1 MKGFVKLVLIFCIGI
16 LSCNAAWAQSKK
28 ELEAKKAKIQ
38 KEIEQTNNQLQQV
51 SKNKNATKE
60 QITALKKKI
69 ALRQSLI
76 TTINSEINE
85 IGNEITS
92 TSNEITNLETKL
104 EQLKSDYTKLILYAD
119 KNKNVYQRLMF
130 VFAANDFNQAYQRMK
145 MIQEFAEY
153 RRMQA
158 EEIISTKNQ
167 LNGKKTE
174 LQQQVDEKTQLKQSE
189 VSNKTQ
195 LEKEKVNQ
203 AELLAQLSLKEKAL
217 KKALAQKQKT
227 KQNLDRAIERLI
239 TKEIEKAR
247 KRTTPTTT
255 TTTTAT
261 KTTTPKSGSKTTTPK
276 RAEISLTPEAEKLSN
291 SFISN
296 KGSLPWPVE
305 SGAISSSFGQ
315 HEHKDLKGVIINNNG
330 VDILTRQNAS
340 ARVLFNGVVS
350 GIITLPGAG
359 KAVIVRHGDFFTVYS
374 NLETVNVATGQSLNT
389 KQSIGVVASSQE
401 SPGKGEIHLEIW
413 RNSEK
418 LNPQSWIAR

>member
-1 MKGFVKLVLIFCIGI
+1 MKGFVKLFLILVIGL
-16 LSCNAAWAQSKK
+16 LSCDAALAQSKK
-28 ELEAKKAKIQ
+28 ELEAKKTKIQ
-38 KEIEQTNNQLQQV
+38 KEIEQTNAQLNQVL
-51 SKNKNATKE
+51 KNKNATKE

-69 ALRQSLI
+69 ELRQSLI

-85 IGNEITS
+85 IGNEIT
-92 TSNEITNLETKL
+92 TTGKAIADLETKL
-104 EQLKSDYTKLILYAD
+104 EQLKSDYTKLLLFAD

-130 VFAANDFNQAYQRMK
+130 VFGANDFNQAYQRMK
-145 MIQEFAEY
+145 LIQEFAEY
-153 RRMQA
+153 RRNQA
-158 EEIISTKNQ
+158 EEIIKTRDQ
-167 LNGKKTE
+167 LTGKKTE
-174 LQQQVDEKTQLKQSE
+174 LQDQVNQKTQLKQSE
-189 VSNKTQ
+189 LSNKTQ

-203 AELLAQLSLKEKAL
+203 AELLTQLSLNEKAL
-217 KKALAQKQKT
+217 KKSLAQKQKT

-239 TKEIEKAR
+239 AKEIEKAR
-247 KRTTPTTT
+247 KKTT

-261 KTTTPKSGSKTTTPK
+261 KTTTTKSSSKTTAPK
-276 RAEISLTPEAEKLSN
+276 KVEITLTPEAEKLSI

-340 ARVLFNGVVS
+340 VRVLFNGVVS

-374 NLETVNVATGQSLNT
+374 NLETVSVSTGQNLST

-401 SPGKGEIHLEIW
+401 ASGKGEIHLEIW

>member
-1 MKGFVKLVLIFCIGI
+1 MKGFVKLFLVLVIGM
-16 LSCNAAWAQSKK
+16 LSCDAALAQSKK
-28 ELEAKKAKIQ
+28 ELEAKKLKIQ

-69 ALRQSLI
+69 ELRKSLI
-76 TTINSEINE
+76 TTINSEITSIGDEIATTTNE
-85 IGNEITS
+85 IS
-92 TSNEITNLETKL
+92 DLENKL
-104 EQLKSDYTKLILYAD
+104 AQLKADYTKLILFAD

-130 VFAANDFNQAYQRMK
+130 VFGANDFNQAFQRMK
-145 MIQEFAEY
+145 LIQEFAEY
-153 RRMQA
+153 RRNQA
-158 EEIISTKNQ
+158 EEIIKTKDQ
-167 LNGKKTE
+167 LTGKKTE
-174 LQQQVDEKTQLKQSE
+174 LQDQVNQKTQLKKSE

-217 KKALAQKQKT
+217 KQVLVQKQKT

-239 TKEIEKAR
+239 SKEIEKAR
-247 KRTTPTTT
+247 KKTTTTTSTTT
-255 TTTTAT
+255 TTTTISKTGT
-261 KTTTPKSGSKTTTPK
+261 KTTVPKKV
-276 RAEISLTPEAEKLSN
+276 EIALTPEAEKLSN

-330 VDILTRQNAS
+330 VDILTRQSAS

-374 NLETVNVATGQSLNT
+374 NLESVSVSTGQTLST
-389 KQSIGVVASSQE
+389 KQSIGVVDSSQE
-401 SPGKGEIHLEIW
+401 TPGRGEIHLEIW
-413 RNSEK
+413 RNNEK

>member
-1 MKGFVKLVLIFCIGI
+1 MKGFVKLILIFCIGI
-16 LSCNAAWAQSKK
+16 LSCNVAWAQSKK

-38 KEIEQTNNQLQQV
+38 KEIEQTNSQLKQV

-104 EQLKSDYTKLILYAD
+104 EQLKADYTKLILYAD

-130 VFAANDFNQAYQRMK
+130 VFAANDFNQAYQRIK
-145 MIQEFAEY
+145 IIQEFAEY
-153 RRMQA
+153 RRTQA

-203 AELLAQLSLKEKAL
+203 AELLEQLSLKEKAL

-239 TKEIEKAR
+239 AKEIEKAR
-247 KRTTPTTT
+247 KKTTT
-255 TTTTAT
+255 TTTPT
-261 KTTTPKSGSKTTTPK
+261 KTTTPKSGTKTTTPK
-276 RAEISLTPEAEKLSN
+276 KVEIVLTPEAEKLSN

>member
-16 LSCNAAWAQSKK
+16 LSCNVAWAQSKK

-104 EQLKSDYTKLILYAD
+104 EQLKADYTKLILYAD
-119 KNKNVYQRLMF
+119 KNKNVYQRMMF
-130 VFAANDFNQAYQRMK
+130 VFAASDFNQAYQRMK

-153 RRMQA
+153 RRTQA

-239 TKEIEKAR
+239 AKEIEKAR
-247 KRTTPTTT
+247 KKT
-255 TTTTAT
+255 TTTTAA
-261 KTTTPKSGSKTTTPK
+261 KTTTPKSGSKTTAAK
-276 RAEISLTPEAEKLSN
+276 KVEIVLTPEAEKLSN

>member
-1 MKGFVKLVLIFCIGI
+1 MKGFVKIIIVFVFGI
-16 LSCNAAWAQSKK
+16 LSCNSSWAQSKK

-38 KEIEQTNNQLQQV
+38 KEIEQTNAQLNQV

-69 ALRQSLI
+69 ELRQSLI

-85 IGNEITS
+85 IGDEITS

-104 EQLKSDYTKLILYAD
+104 DQLKADYTKLILYAD

-130 VFAANDFNQAYQRMK
+130 VFAASDFNQAYQRMK
-145 MIQEFAEY
+145 VIQEFAEY
-153 RRMQA
+153 RRNQA
-158 EEIISTKNQ
+158 EEIIATKNQ

-174 LQQQVDEKTQLKQSE
+174 LQQQVDQKTQLKQSE
-189 VSNKTQ
+189 VTNKTQ

-203 AELLAQLSLKEKAL
+203 AELLEQLSLKEKAL
-217 KKALAQKQKT
+217 KQVLAQKQKT
-227 KQNLDRAIERLI
+227 KQNLDRAIEKLI
-239 TKEIEKAR
+239 AKEIEKAR
-247 KRTTPTTT
+247 KKT
-255 TTTTAT
+255 TTTTA
-261 KTTTPKSGSKTTTPK
+261 KTTTTSGSKTTTPK
-276 RAEISLTPEAEKLSN
+276 KVDIVLTPEAEKLSN

-296 KGSLPWPVE
+296 KGLLPWPVE
-305 SGAISSSFGQ
+305 SGAISSTFGQ

-330 VDILTRQNAS
+330 VDILTKTS
-340 ARVLFNGVVS
+340 ANVRVLFNGVVS

-374 NLETVNVATGQSLNT
+374 NLASVSVNTGQNLST

-418 LNPQSWIAR
+418 LNPQLWIAK

>member
-92 TSNEITNLETKL
+92 TSNEITNLESRL
-104 EQLKSDYTKLILYAD
+104 NQLKADYTKLILYAD

-130 VFAANDFNQAYQRMK
+130 VFAASDFNQAYQRIK
-145 MIQEFAEY
+145 IIQEFAEY
-153 RRMQA
+153 RRNQA
-158 EEIISTKNQ
+158 EEIIKTKDQ
-167 LNGKKTE
+167 LTGKKTE
-174 LQQQVDEKTQLKQSE
+174 LQDQVNQKTQLKQSE
-189 VSNKTQ
+189 LSNKTQ

-203 AELLAQLSLKEKAL
+203 AELLAQLSLKEKSL
-217 KKALAQKQKT
+217 KKTLAQKQKT

-239 TKEIEKAR
+239 AKEIEKAR
-247 KRTTPTTT
+247 KKTT
-255 TTTTAT
+255 TTTTA

-276 RAEISLTPEAEKLSN
+276 KVEIVLTPEAEKLSN

-330 VDILTRQNAS
+330 VDILTRQSAS
-340 ARVLFNGVVS
+340 VRVLFNGVVS

-374 NLETVNVATGQSLNT
+374 NLETVSVSTGQNLST

-401 SPGKGEIHLEIW
+401 APGKGEIHLEIW

>member
-1 MKGFVKLVLIFCIGI
+1 MKGFVKLAFVFLIGI

-85 IGNEITS
+85 IGNEITN

-104 EQLKSDYTKLILYAD
+104 EQLKADYTKLILYAD

-130 VFAANDFNQAYQRMK
+130 VFAANDFNQAYQRIK
-145 MIQEFAEY
+145 IIQEFAEY
-153 RRMQA
+153 RRTQA
-158 EEIISTKNQ
+158 VEIISTKNQ

-239 TKEIEKAR
+239 AKEIEKAR
-247 KRTTPTTT
+247 KKT
-255 TTTTAT
+255 TTTTAA
-261 KTTTPKSGSKTTTPK
+261 KTTTPKSGSKTTAPK
-276 RAEISLTPEAEKLSN
+276 RVEISLTPEAEKLSN

-359 KAVIVRHGDFFTVYS
+359 RAVIVRHGDFFTVYS
-374 NLETVNVATGQSLNT
+374 NLESVSVSTGQNLST
-389 KQSIGVVASSQE
+389 KQSIGMVASSQE

>member
-1 MKGFVKLVLIFCIGI
+1 MKGFVKLFLILVIGM
-16 LSCNAAWAQSKK
+16 LSCDAALAQSKK

-38 KEIEQTNNQLQQV
+38 KEIEQTNAQLNQV

-69 ALRQSLI
+69 ELRKSLI
-76 TTINSEINE
+76 TTINSEITSIGDEIASTTNE
-85 IGNEITS
+85 IS
-92 TSNEITNLETKL
+92 DLETKL
-104 EQLKSDYTKLILYAD
+104 AELKADYTKLILFAD

-130 VFAANDFNQAYQRMK
+130 VFGANDFNQAYQRMK
-145 MIQEFAEY
+145 LIQEFAEY
-153 RRMQA
+153 RRNQA
-158 EEIISTKNQ
+158 EEIIKTRDQ
-167 LNGKKTE
+167 LTGKKTE
-174 LQQQVDEKTQLKQSE
+174 LQDQVNQKTQLKKSE

-217 KKALAQKQKT
+217 KQVLVQKQKT

-239 TKEIEKAR
+239 AKEIEKAR
-247 KRTTPTTT
+247 KKTTT
-255 TTTTAT
+255 TTNTTT
-261 KTTTPKSGSKTTTPK
+261 TTSKTGIKTTVPKKV
-276 RAEISLTPEAEKLSN
+276 EIALTPEAEKLSN

-330 VDILTRQNAS
+330 VDILTRENAS

-374 NLETVNVATGQSLNT
+374 NLESVSVNTGQSLST
-389 KQSIGVVASSQE
+389 KQSIGVVDSSQE
-401 SPGKGEIHLEIW
+401 TPGRGEIHLEIW

>member
-1 MKGFVKLVLIFCIGI
+1 MKGFVKLAIIFLFGI

-38 KEIEQTNNQLQQV
+38 KEIEQTNSQLNQV

-60 QITALKKKI
+60 QISALKKKI

-85 IGNEITS
+85 IGNEIAT

-104 EQLKSDYTKLILYAD
+104 EQLKADYTKLILYAD

-130 VFAANDFNQAYQRMK
+130 VFAANDFNQAYQRIK
-145 MIQEFAEY
+145 IIQEFAEY
-153 RRMQA
+153 RRNQA
-158 EEIISTKNQ
+158 EEIIKTKDQ
-167 LNGKKTE
+167 LTGKKTE
-174 LQQQVDEKTQLKQSE
+174 LQDQVNQKTQLKQSE
-189 VSNKTQ
+189 VSNKSQ

-239 TKEIEKAR
+239 AKEIEKAR
-247 KRTTPTTT
+247 KKT
-255 TTTTAT
+255 TTTTA
-261 KTTTPKSGSKTTTPK
+261 KTTTPKTGSKTTTPK
-276 RAEISLTPEAEKLSN
+276 KVEITLTPEAEKLSN

-296 KGSLPWPVE
+296 KGALPWPVE

-330 VDILTRQNAS
+330 VDILTRQSAS

-374 NLETVNVATGQSLNT
+374 NLETVSVSTGQNLST

>member
-1 MKGFVKLVLIFCIGI
+1 MKGFVKLCFILLVGI
-16 LSCNAAWAQSKK
+16 LSCDASWAQTKK
-28 ELEAKKAKIQ
+28 ELESKKAKIQ
-38 KEIEQTNNQLQQV
+38 KEIEQTNAQLKQV
-51 SKNKNATKE
+51 SQNKNATKE
-60 QITALKKKI
+60 QIDALKKKI

-76 TTINSEINE
+76 TTINSEIGE
-85 IGNEITS
+85 IGTEITS
-92 TSNEITNLETKL
+92 TSNEIISLESKL
-104 EQLKSDYTKLILYAD
+104 DRLKIDYTKLILYAN

-153 RRMQA
+153 RRTQA
-158 EEIISTKNQ
+158 EEITNTKNQ
-167 LNGKKTE
+167 LNGKKSA
-174 LQQQVDEKTQLKQSE
+174 LQQQVNEKTQLKQSE

-203 AELLAQLSLKEKAL
+203 AELLEQLSLKEKAL
-217 KKALAQKQKT
+217 KMALTQKQKT
-227 KQNLDRAIERLI
+227 KQNLDRALERLI
-239 TKEIEKAR
+239 AKEIEKAR
-247 KRTTPTTT
+247 KKT
-255 TTTTAT
+255 TTTTA
-261 KTTTPKSGSKTTTPK
+261 KTTTPKSGSKTTVPK
-276 RAEISLTPEAEKLSN
+276 KVEISLTPEAEKLSN

-330 VDILTRQNAS
+330 VDILTKSSAS
-340 ARVLFNGVVS
+340 VRVLFNGVVS

-374 NLETVNVATGQSLNT
+374 NLETVSVSTGQNLST

-401 SPGKGEIHLEIW
+401 TPSKGEIHLEIW

-418 LNPQSWIAR
+418 LNPQLWIAR

>member
-1 MKGFVKLVLIFCIGI
+1 
-16 LSCNAAWAQSKK
+16 
-28 ELEAKKAKIQ
+28 
-38 KEIEQTNNQLQQV
+38 
-51 SKNKNATKE
+51 
-60 QITALKKKI
+60 
-69 ALRQSLI
+69 
-76 TTINSEINE
+76 
-85 IGNEITS
+85 
-92 TSNEITNLETKL
+92 
-104 EQLKSDYTKLILYAD
+104 LILYAD

-130 VFAANDFNQAYQRMK
+130 VFAANDFNQAYQRIK
-145 MIQEFAEY
+145 IIQEFAEY
-153 RRMQA
+153 RRTQA

-239 TKEIEKAR
+239 AKEIEKAR
-247 KRTTPTTT
+247 KKTTSTTT

-261 KTTTPKSGSKTTTPK
+261 KTITPKSGSKTTAPK

-389 KQSIGVVASSQE
+389 KQSIGMVASSQE

>member
-1 MKGFVKLVLIFCIGI
+1 LIFCIGI
-16 LSCNAAWAQSKK
+16 LSCNVAWAQSKK

-104 EQLKSDYTKLILYAD
+104 EQLKADYTKLILYAD
-119 KNKNVYQRLMF
+119 KNKNVYQRMMF
-130 VFAANDFNQAYQRMK
+130 VFAASDFNQAYQRMK

-153 RRMQA
+153 RRTQA

-174 LQQQVDEKTQLKQSE
+174 LQQQVNEKTQLKQSE

-239 TKEIEKAR
+239 AKEIEKAR
-247 KRTTPTTT
+247 KKT
-255 TTTTAT
+255 TTTTAA
-261 KTTTPKSGSKTTTPK
+261 KTTTPKSGSKTTAAK
-276 RAEISLTPEAEKLSN
+276 KVEIVLTPEAEKLSN

>member
-1 MKGFVKLVLIFCIGI
+1 MKGFVKLIIVFVIGI
-16 LSCNAAWAQSKK
+16 FSCQSAWAQSKK

-38 KEIEQTNNQLQQV
+38 KEIEQTNSQLNQV
-51 SKNKNATKE
+51 SKNKSTTKE

-76 TTINSEINE
+76 ATINTEIDE
-85 IGNEITS
+85 IGNEITT

-104 EQLKSDYTKLILYAD
+104 EQLKADYTKLILYAD

-130 VFAANDFNQAYQRMK
+130 VFGASDFNQAYQRLK
-145 MIQEFAEY
+145 IIQQIAAY
-153 RRMQA
+153 RRKQA
-158 EEIISTKNQ
+158 EEIIQTKET
-167 LNGKKTE
+167 LTGKKTE
-174 LQQQVDEKTQLKQSE
+174 LQEQVDQKTQLKASE

-203 AELLAQLSLKEKAL
+203 AELLEQLSLKEKAL
-217 KKALAQKQKT
+217 KKILAQKQKT

-239 TKEIEKAR
+239 AKEIEKAR
-247 KRTTPTTT
+247 KKTI
-255 TTTTAT
+255 TTTAT
-261 KTTTPKSGSKTTTPK
+261 PKTTTSTTSTSGSKSTASK
-276 RAEISLTPEAEKLSN
+276 KVDIILTPEAEKLSN

-315 HEHKDLKGVIINNNG
+315 HEHRELKGVIINNNG
-330 VDILTRQNAS
+330 VDILTRENSS

-350 GIITLPGAG
+350 GIISLPGAG

-374 NLETVNVATGQSLNT
+374 NLESVSVSTGQNLNT

-401 SPGKGEIHLEIW
+401 SPGRGEIHLEIW

>member
-1 MKGFVKLVLIFCIGI
+1 MKGFVKILLVFVIGI
-16 LSCNAAWAQSKK
+16 LSCNTVLAQSKK

-38 KEIEQTNNQLQQV
+38 KEIEQTNNQLKQV

-60 QITALKKKI
+60 QIAALKKKI
-69 ALRQSLI
+69 ELRQSLI

-85 IGNEITS
+85 IGSEIAT
-92 TSNEITNLETKL
+92 TSNEITNLESKL
-104 EQLKSDYTKLILYAD
+104 NQLKADYTKLILYAD

-130 VFAANDFNQAYQRMK
+130 VFAASDFNQAYQRMK
-145 MIQEFAEY
+145 IIQEFAEY
-153 RRMQA
+153 RRIQA
-158 EEIISTKNQ
+158 EEIIATRNQ
-167 LNGKKTE
+167 LSGKKTE
-174 LQQQVDEKTQLKQSE
+174 LQQQVDLKTQLKQSE
-189 VSNKTQ
+189 VSNKSQ

-203 AELLAQLSLKEKAL
+203 AELLEQLSLKEKAL
-217 KKALAQKQKT
+217 KQVLAQKQKT

-239 TKEIEKAR
+239 AKEIEKAR
-247 KRTTPTTT
+247 KKT
-255 TTTTAT
+255 TTTTA
-261 KTTTPKSGSKTTTPK
+261 KTTTPKTGSKTTAPK
-276 RAEISLTPEAEKLSN
+276 RVEITLTPEAEKLSN

-330 VDILTRQNAS
+330 VDILTRQSAS

-374 NLETVNVATGQSLNT
+374 NLETVSVSTGQNLST

-401 SPGKGEIHLEIW
+401 APGKGEIHLEIW

>member
-1 MKGFVKLVLIFCIGI
+1 MKGFVKLFLVFFIGI
-16 LSCNAAWAQSKK
+16 LSCNSSLAQSKK

-38 KEIEQTNNQLQQV
+38 KEIEQTNAQLNQV
-51 SKNKNATKE
+51 FKNKNATKE

-69 ALRQSLI
+69 ELRQSLI

-85 IGNEITS
+85 IGNEIAT
-92 TSNEITNLETKL
+92 TGKAIADLETKL
-104 EQLKSDYTKLILYAD
+104 EQLKSDYTKLILFAD

-130 VFAANDFNQAYQRMK
+130 VFGANDFNQAYQRMK
-145 MIQEFAEY
+145 LIQEFAEF
-153 RRMQA
+153 RRNQS
-158 EEIISTKNQ
+158 EEIIKIRNQ
-167 LNGKKTE
+167 LTGKKTE
-174 LQQQVDEKTQLKQSE
+174 LQDQVNQKTQLKQSE

-217 KKALAQKQKT
+217 KQALAQKQKT

-239 TKEIEKAR
+239 AKEIEKAR
-247 KRTTPTTT
+247 KK

-261 KTTTPKSGSKTTTPK
+261 KTTTPKSGTKTTTPK
-276 RAEISLTPEAEKLSN
+276 KVEIVLTPEAEKLSN

-330 VDILTRQNAS
+330 VDILTRQSAS
-340 ARVLFNGVVS
+340 VRVLFNGVVS
-350 GIITLPGAG
+350 GVITLPGAG

-374 NLETVNVATGQSLNT
+374 NLETVSVSTGQNLST

-401 SPGKGEIHLEIW
+401 APGKGEIHLEIW

>member
-1 MKGFVKLVLIFCIGI
+1 MKEFVKLAFVFLFGI
-16 LSCNAAWAQSKK
+16 LSCDAALAQSKK

-38 KEIEQTNNQLQQV
+38 KEIEQTNSQLKQV

-85 IGNEITS
+85 IGSEIAT

-104 EQLKSDYTKLILYAD
+104 GNLKEDYTKLILYAD

-130 VFAANDFNQAYQRMK
+130 VFAASDFNQAYQRMK

-153 RRMQA
+153 RRTQA
-158 EEIISTKNQ
+158 EEIIATRNQ
-167 LNGKKTE
+167 LSGKKTE
-174 LQQQVDEKTQLKQSE
+174 LQQQVDLKTQLKQSE
-189 VSNKTQ
+189 VSNKSQ

-203 AELLAQLSLKEKAL
+203 AELLEQLSLKEKAL
-217 KKALAQKQKT
+217 KQVLAQKQKT

-239 TKEIEKAR
+239 AKEIEKAR
-247 KRTTPTTT
+247 KKT
-255 TTTTAT
+255 TTTTA
-261 KTTTPKSGSKTTTPK
+261 KTTTPKTGSKTTTPK
-276 RAEISLTPEAEKLSN
+276 RVEITLTPEAEKLSN

-296 KGSLPWPVE
+296 KGALPWPVE

-330 VDILTRQNAS
+330 VDILTKQNAS

-374 NLETVNVATGQSLNT
+374 NLETVSVSTGQNLST

>member
-1 MKGFVKLVLIFCIGI
+1 MKGFVKLAFVFLLGI
-16 LSCNAAWAQSKK
+16 LSCDVALAQSKK

-38 KEIEQTNNQLQQV
+38 KEIEQTNAQLNQV

-104 EQLKSDYTKLILYAD
+104 EQLKADYTKLILYAD

-130 VFAANDFNQAYQRMK
+130 VFAANDFNQAYQRIK
-145 MIQEFAEY
+145 IIQEFAEY
-153 RRMQA
+153 RRTQA

-239 TKEIEKAR
+239 AKEIEKAR
-247 KRTTPTTT
+247 KKTTTTT
-255 TTTTAT
+255 TTTTA
-261 KTTTPKSGSKTTTPK
+261 KTTTPKSGSKTTAPK
-276 RAEISLTPEAEKLSN
+276 KVEINLTPEAEKLSN

>member
-1 MKGFVKLVLIFCIGI
+1 MKGFVKVVIVFVFGI
-16 LSCNAAWAQSKK
+16 VSCDAALAQSKK

-38 KEIEQTNNQLQQV
+38 KEIEQTNAQLNQV

-60 QITALKKKI
+60 QIAALKKKI

-76 TTINSEINE
+76 TTINSEIDE
-85 IGNEITS
+85 IGNEIT
-92 TSNEITNLETKL
+92 TTNKEITNLESKL
-104 EQLKSDYTKLILYAD
+104 DQLKADYTKLILYAD

-130 VFAANDFNQAYQRMK
+130 VFAASDFNQAYQRMK
-145 MIQEFAEY
+145 IIQEFAEY
-153 RRMQA
+153 RRTQA

-174 LQQQVDEKTQLKQSE
+174 LQQQVNEKTQLKQSE

-203 AELLAQLSLKEKAL
+203 AELLEQLSLKEKAL
-217 KKALAQKQKT
+217 KQALAQKQKT

-239 TKEIEKAR
+239 AKEIEKAR
-247 KRTTPTTT
+247 KKT
-255 TTTTAT
+255 TTTTAA
-261 KTTTPKSGSKTTTPK
+261 KTTTPKSGSKTTTSK
-276 RAEISLTPEAEKLSN
+276 KVEIALTPEAEKLSN

-350 GIITLPGAG
+350 GVITLPGAG

-374 NLETVNVATGQSLNT
+374 NLETVSVSTGQNLST

>member
-1 MKGFVKLVLIFCIGI
+1 MKGFVKIVIVFVFGI
-16 LSCNAAWAQSKK
+16 LSCNVALAQSKK

-38 KEIEQTNNQLQQV
+38 KEIEQTNAQLNQV

-60 QITALKKKI
+60 QIAALKKKI

-76 TTINSEINE
+76 TTINSEIDE
-85 IGNEITS
+85 IGNEIT
-92 TSNEITNLETKL
+92 TTNKEITNLESKL
-104 EQLKSDYTKLILYAD
+104 DQLKADYTKLILYAD

-130 VFAANDFNQAYQRMK
+130 VFAASDFNQAYQRMK
-145 MIQEFAEY
+145 IIQEFAEY
-153 RRMQA
+153 RRTQA

-174 LQQQVDEKTQLKQSE
+174 LQQQVNEKTQLKQSE

-203 AELLAQLSLKEKAL
+203 AELLEQLSLKEKAL
-217 KKALAQKQKT
+217 KQALAQKQKT

-239 TKEIEKAR
+239 AKEIEKAR
-247 KRTTPTTT
+247 KKT
-255 TTTTAT
+255 TTTTAA
-261 KTTTPKSGSKTTTPK
+261 KTTTPKSGSKTTAPK
-276 RAEISLTPEAEKLSN
+276 RVEISLTPEAEKLSN

-374 NLETVNVATGQSLNT
+374 NLETVSVSTGQNLST

>member
-1 MKGFVKLVLIFCIGI
+1 MKGFVKLAFVFLFGI
-16 LSCNAAWAQSKK
+16 LSCDAALAQSKK

-38 KEIEQTNNQLQQV
+38 KEIEQTNSQLKQV

-104 EQLKSDYTKLILYAD
+104 EQLKADYTKLILYAD

-130 VFAANDFNQAYQRMK
+130 VFAASDFNQAYQRMK

-153 RRMQA
+153 RRTQA

-203 AELLAQLSLKEKAL
+203 AELLTQLSLKEKAL

-227 KQNLDRAIERLI
+227 RQNLDRAIERLI
-239 TKEIEKAR
+239 AKEIEKAR
-247 KRTTPTTT
+247 KKTTT
-255 TTTTAT
+255 ATTTTAT
-261 KTTTPKSGSKTTTPK
+261 AKTTTTKSGSKTTAPK
-276 RAEISLTPEAEKLSN
+276 KVEINLTPEAEKLSN

-374 NLETVNVATGQSLNT
+374 NLETVSVSTGQNLST

-401 SPGKGEIHLEIW
+401 APGKGEIHLEIW

>member
-1 MKGFVKLVLIFCIGI
+1 MKGFVKLFLILVIGM
-16 LSCNAAWAQSKK
+16 LSCDAALAQSKK

-38 KEIEQTNNQLQQV
+38 KEIEQTNAQLNQV

-69 ALRQSLI
+69 ELRKSLI
-76 TTINSEINE
+76 TTINSEITSIGDEIASTTNE
-85 IGNEITS
+85 IS
-92 TSNEITNLETKL
+92 DLETKL
-104 EQLKSDYTKLILYAD
+104 AELKADYTKLILFAD

-130 VFAANDFNQAYQRMK
+130 VFGANDFNQAYQRMK
-145 MIQEFAEY
+145 LIQEFAEY
-153 RRMQA
+153 RRNQA
-158 EEIISTKNQ
+158 EEIIKTRDQ
-167 LNGKKTE
+167 LTGKKTE
-174 LQQQVDEKTQLKQSE
+174 LQDQVNQKTQLKKSE

-217 KKALAQKQKT
+217 KQVLVQKQKT

-239 TKEIEKAR
+239 AKEIEKAR
-247 KRTTPTTT
+247 KKTTT
-255 TTTTAT
+255 TTNTTT
-261 KTTTPKSGSKTTTPK
+261 TTSKTGIKTTVPKKV
-276 RAEISLTPEAEKLSN
+276 EIALTPEAEKLSN

-330 VDILTRQNAS
+330 VDILTRENAS

-374 NLETVNVATGQSLNT
+374 NLESVSVSTGQSLST
-389 KQSIGVVASSQE
+389 KQSIGVVDSSQE
-401 SPGKGEIHLEIW
+401 TPGRGEIHLEIW

>member
-85 IGNEITS
+85 IGNEIAT
-92 TSNEITNLETKL
+92 TSNEITNLESRL
-104 EQLKSDYTKLILYAD
+104 NQLKADYTKLILYAD

-130 VFAANDFNQAYQRMK
+130 VFAANDFNQAYQRIK
-145 MIQEFAEY
+145 IIQEFAEY
-153 RRMQA
+153 RRNQA

-217 KKALAQKQKT
+217 KKTLAQKQKT

-239 TKEIEKAR
+239 AKEIEKAR
-247 KRTTPTTT
+247 KKTT
-255 TTTTAT
+255 TTTTA
-261 KTTTPKSGSKTTTPK
+261 KTTTPKSGSKTTATK
-276 RAEISLTPEAEKLSN
+276 KVEIVLTPEAEKLSN

-330 VDILTRQNAS
+330 VDILTRQS
-340 ARVLFNGVVS
+340 SSVRVLFNGVVS

-374 NLETVNVATGQSLNT
+374 NLETVSVSTGQNLST

-401 SPGKGEIHLEIW
+401 APGKGEIHLEIW

>member
-1 MKGFVKLVLIFCIGI
+1 MKGFVKLIFLFYIGI
-16 LSCNAAWAQSKK
+16 LSCHSAWAQSKK

-69 ALRQSLI
+69 QLRQSLI

-85 IGNEITS
+85 IGSEIET
-92 TSNEITNLETKL
+92 TSNEITGLETKL
-104 EQLKSDYTKLILYAD
+104 ANLKEDYTKLILYAD

-130 VFAANDFNQAYQRMK
+130 VFAASDFNQAYQRMK
-145 MIQEFAEY
+145 IIQEFAEY
-153 RRMQA
+153 RRTQA
-158 EEIISTKNQ
+158 EEIIATKTQ
-167 LNGKKTE
+167 LSGKKTE
-174 LQQQVDEKTQLKQSE
+174 LQQQVDLKTKLKQTE

-203 AELLAQLSLKEKAL
+203 AELLEQLSLKEKAL

-239 TKEIEKAR
+239 AKEIEKAR
-247 KRTTPTTT
+247 KKTT

-276 RAEISLTPEAEKLSN
+276 KVEIALTPEAEKLSN

-330 VDILTRQNAS
+330 VDILTKQNAS

-374 NLETVNVATGQSLNT
+374 NLETVSVSTGQNLST

-401 SPGKGEIHLEIW
+401 APGKGEIHLEIW
-413 RNSEK
+413 RNNEK

>member
-16 LSCNAAWAQSKK
+16 LSCNVAWAQSKK

-104 EQLKSDYTKLILYAD
+104 EQLKADYTKLILYAD
-119 KNKNVYQRLMF
+119 KNKNVYQRMMF
-130 VFAANDFNQAYQRMK
+130 VFAASDFNQAYQRMK

-153 RRMQA
+153 RRTQA

-174 LQQQVDEKTQLKQSE
+174 LQQQVNEKTQLKQSE

-239 TKEIEKAR
+239 AKEIEKAR
-247 KRTTPTTT
+247 KKT
-255 TTTTAT
+255 TTTTAA
-261 KTTTPKSGSKTTTPK
+261 KTTTPKSGSKTTAPK
-276 RAEISLTPEAEKLSN
+276 KVEIVLTPEAEKLSN

>member
-16 LSCNAAWAQSKK
+16 LSCNVAWAQSKK

-104 EQLKSDYTKLILYAD
+104 EQLKADYTKLILYAD
-119 KNKNVYQRLMF
+119 KNKNVYQRMMF
-130 VFAANDFNQAYQRMK
+130 VFAASDFNQAYQRMK

-153 RRMQA
+153 RRTQA

-174 LQQQVDEKTQLKQSE
+174 LQQQVNEKTQLKQSE

-239 TKEIEKAR
+239 AKEIEKAR
-247 KRTTPTTT
+247 KKT
-255 TTTTAT
+255 TTTTAA
-261 KTTTPKSGSKTTTPK
+261 KTTTPKSGSKTTAAK
-276 RAEISLTPEAEKLSN
+276 KVEIVLTPEAEKLSN

-389 KQSIGVVASSQE
+389 KQSIGLVASSQE

>member
-1 MKGFVKLVLIFCIGI
+1 MKGFVKILLVFVIGI
-16 LSCNAAWAQSKK
+16 LSCNTVLAQSKK

-38 KEIEQTNNQLQQV
+38 KEIEQTNNQLKQV

-60 QITALKKKI
+60 QIAALKKKI
-69 ALRQSLI
+69 ELRQSLI

-85 IGNEITS
+85 IGSEIAT

-104 EQLKSDYTKLILYAD
+104 GNLKEDYTKLILYAD

-130 VFAANDFNQAYQRMK
+130 VFAASDFNQAYQRMK

-153 RRMQA
+153 RRKQA
-158 EEIISTKNQ
+158 EEIIKTKDQ
-167 LNGKKTE
+167 LTGKKTE
-174 LQQQVDEKTQLKQSE
+174 LQDQVNQKTQLKQSE
-189 VSNKTQ
+189 LSNKTQ

-217 KKALAQKQKT
+217 KKTLAQKQKT

-239 TKEIEKAR
+239 AKEIEKAR
-247 KRTTPTTT
+247 KKT
-255 TTTTAT
+255 TTTTA
-261 KTTTPKSGSKTTTPK
+261 KTTAPKSGSKTTAPK
-276 RAEISLTPEAEKLSN
+276 KVEIVLTPEAEKLSN

-330 VDILTRQNAS
+330 VDILTRQSAS
-340 ARVLFNGVVS
+340 VRVLFNGVVS

-374 NLETVNVATGQSLNT
+374 NLETVSVSTGQNLST

-401 SPGKGEIHLEIW
+401 APGKGEIHLEIW

>member
-1 MKGFVKLVLIFCIGI
+1 MKGFVKILLVFVIGI
-16 LSCNAAWAQSKK
+16 LSCNTVLAQSKK

-38 KEIEQTNNQLQQV
+38 KEIEQTNNQLKQV

-60 QITALKKKI
+60 QIAALKKKI
-69 ALRQSLI
+69 ELRQSLI

-85 IGNEITS
+85 IGSEIAT

-104 EQLKSDYTKLILYAD
+104 GNLKEDYTKLILYAD

-130 VFAANDFNQAYQRMK
+130 VFAASDFNQAYQRMK

-153 RRMQA
+153 RRTQA
-158 EEIISTKNQ
+158 EEIIATRNQ
-167 LNGKKTE
+167 LSGKKTE
-174 LQQQVDEKTQLKQSE
+174 LQQQVDLKTQLKQSE
-189 VSNKTQ
+189 VSNKSQ

-203 AELLAQLSLKEKAL
+203 AELLEQLSLKEKAL
-217 KKALAQKQKT
+217 KQVLAQKQKT

-239 TKEIEKAR
+239 AKEIEKAR
-247 KRTTPTTT
+247 KKT
-255 TTTTAT
+255 TTTTA
-261 KTTTPKSGSKTTTPK
+261 KTTTPKTGSKTTTPK
-276 RAEISLTPEAEKLSN
+276 RVEITLTPEAEKLSN

-296 KGSLPWPVE
+296 KGALPWPVE

-330 VDILTRQNAS
+330 VDILTKQNAS

-374 NLETVNVATGQSLNT
+374 NLETVSVSTGQNLST

>member
-1 MKGFVKLVLIFCIGI
+1 MKGFVKILLVFVIGI
-16 LSCNAAWAQSKK
+16 LSCNTVLAQSKK

-38 KEIEQTNNQLQQV
+38 KEIEQTNNQLKQV

-60 QITALKKKI
+60 QIAALKKKI
-69 ALRQSLI
+69 ELRQSLI

-85 IGNEITS
+85 IGSEIAT
-92 TSNEITNLETKL
+92 TSNEITNLESKL
-104 EQLKSDYTKLILYAD
+104 NQLKADYTKLILYAD

-130 VFAANDFNQAYQRMK
+130 VFAASDFNQAYQRMK
-145 MIQEFAEY
+145 IIQEFAEY
-153 RRMQA
+153 RRIQA
-158 EEIISTKNQ
+158 EEIIATRNQ
-167 LNGKKTE
+167 LSGKKTE
-174 LQQQVDEKTQLKQSE
+174 LQQQVDLKTQLKQSE
-189 VSNKTQ
+189 VSNKSQ

-203 AELLAQLSLKEKAL
+203 AELLEQLSLKEKAL
-217 KKALAQKQKT
+217 KQVLAQKQKT

-239 TKEIEKAR
+239 AKEIEKAR
-247 KRTTPTTT
+247 KKT
-255 TTTTAT
+255 TTTTA
-261 KTTTPKSGSKTTTPK
+261 KTTTPKTGSKTTAPK
-276 RAEISLTPEAEKLSN
+276 RVGITLTPEAEKLSN

-330 VDILTRQNAS
+330 VDILTRQSAS

-374 NLETVNVATGQSLNT
+374 NLETVSVSTGQNLST

>member
-1 MKGFVKLVLIFCIGI
+1 MKGFVKLAFVFLFGI
-16 LSCNAAWAQSKK
+16 LSCDAAWAQSKK

-38 KEIEQTNNQLQQV
+38 KEIEQTNSQLKQV

-92 TSNEITNLETKL
+92 TSNEIANLESRL
-104 EQLKSDYTKLILYAD
+104 NQLKADYTKLILYAD

-130 VFAANDFNQAYQRMK
+130 VFAANDFNQAYQRIK
-145 MIQEFAEY
+145 IIQEFAEY
-153 RRMQA
+153 RRKQA

-239 TKEIEKAR
+239 AKEIEKAR
-247 KRTTPTTT
+247 KKTTTTT
-255 TTTTAT
+255 TTTTA
-261 KTTTPKSGSKTTTPK
+261 KTTNPKSGSKTTAPK
-276 RAEISLTPEAEKLSN
+276 RVEISLTPEAEKLSN

-401 SPGKGEIHLEIW
+401 SPGRGEIHLEIW